1 MTMLKNLMRASFLL
15 LISFVAT
22 TLVLA
27 QQKRTPAAKSPQKAP
42 AAVQPAPTFDTLL
55 ASDSYKIYAEIRG
68 AGQVISSSS
77 VNELLE
83 PIMKLAGPPKEF
95 KTLVKWLNTHADA
108 VMTSRMLIAGW
119 PRSNKLPE
127 LVVAI
132 EFASPEEAA
141 KFGPQLNEFLPKVLP
156 TPEPENVP
164 SRNENKNR
172 PSAETTKSEKPKES
186 LPAAPLS
193 PPKPNYYLKQEG
205 SLLIISPA
213 PLTLKNLRPA
223 GSKLLT
229 EDSNFRIIHDRFNS
243 EAVFVYVDVK
253 GMEKGEEERRQQY
266 EEEQKRREAELKK
279 VIEDDTKIKNKQVE
293 ANELEANNDV
303 KPEEPTT
310 VVSESSDRQ
319 QNSEAV
325 TSTLG
330 PSPQKP
336 AAEPDPMTALFSM
349 LPGTLLSGEPK
360 WPEAIGFALA
370 LDANSFDV
378 RALLINAPDV
388 KGTAIP
394 FVPQLISGPALIPES
409 PSILPADT
417 ELFVTMSLDLPQM
430 YAGMVKASQASSDP
444 RVVVK
449 QVKETEIESPFAA
462 LEKKLGI
469 RIKDDLLPL
478 LGNEVVFSMPVKG
491 LGLRPNGPMATPSPT
506 DEKEG
511 TAAAAQPATP
521 SPIIAISLR
530 DKEAMRILLPR
541 VIDGLGFQ
549 GASRLAQTE
558 KREDTEIV
566 SYANVVSYAF
576 IGNFLVLSPD
586 VATTRHVVD
595 SYLSHETL
603 SADGHFKNY
612 TRWQPRLLQGQVY
625 VSPALMEGYKSWA
638 NEPSELIGDQTRE
651 FLQRLSV
658 VSEPITYS
666 LSNDGLGPLH
676 ELHVPK
682 NLVLMAVAGI
692 SGEANQSPLITNER
706 SARTFLAWIAS
717 AEAQFHSGKGAGT
730 YATLDQ
736 LVAEQ
741 LIPKEAMENVK
752 THGYALVMTVTGT
765 AFEITAVPIEYGKTG
780 KTSYFVDASNVVRGG
795 DHGGGPA
802 TIADKPMP

>member
-1 MTMLKNLMRASFLL
+1 MTMLKRRMSFLL
-15 LISFVAT
+15 LIFLVAAIS
-22 TLVLA
+22 VLA
-27 QQKRTPAAKSPQKAP
+27 QQRRIPAVKGPQKVP
-42 AAVQPAPTFDTLL
+42 AAVEPAPTFDTLL
-55 ASDSYKIYAEIRG
+55 ASDSYKIYGEIRG
-68 AGQVISSSS
+68 VGQVIGSSS

-95 KTLVKWLNTHADA
+95 KTLVRWLNAHADA

-119 PRSNKLPE
+119 PRRNNLPE
-127 LVVAI
+127 MLVAI

-141 KFGPQLNEFLPKVLP
+141 KFEPQLNDFLPKVLP
-156 TPEPENVP
+156 TPEPEDTP
-164 SRNENKNR
+164 SPSESKNNS
-172 PSAETTKSEKPKES
+172 SAATPKPEKPKES
-186 LPAAPLS
+186 PPAAPPS
-193 PPKPNYYLKQEG
+193 PPKPNYYLKQAG
-205 SLLIISPA
+205 SLLFITPG
-213 PLTLKNLRPA
+213 PLTLKNLRPP
-223 GSKLLT
+223 GSKLLA
-229 EDSNFRIIHDRFNS
+229 EDPNFRIIHDRFNS

-253 GMEKGEEERRQQY
+253 GIEKEEEERRQQY
-266 EEEQKRREAELKK
+266 KEEEQKRRETERKKTLEDAAKLKTAEAEGAK
-279 VIEDDTKIKNKQVE
+279 
-293 ANELEANNDV
+293 LEGNNDV
-303 KPEEPTT
+303 KPEEPAS
-310 VVSESSDRQ
+310 VVLESFDPKQSQ
-319 QNSEAV
+319 EV
-325 TSTLG
+325 GSTLG
-330 PSPQKP
+330 SFPEKP
-336 AAEPDPMTALFSM
+336 AAELDPMTSVFSM
-349 LPGTLLSGEPK
+349 LPGTLFSGEPT
-360 WPEAIGFALA
+360 WPEAIGFAITF
-370 LDANSFDV
+370 DANSFDV

-430 YAGMVKASQASSDP
+430 YVGMIKASQGSVDP
-444 RVVVK
+444 RGVVK
-449 QVKETEIESPFAA
+449 QVKETETESPFAS

-469 RIKDDLLPL
+469 KIKDDLLPL

-491 LGLRPNGPMATPSPT
+491 LGPRPNGPMATPTPT
-506 DEKEG
+506 GEKED
-511 TAAAAQPATP
+511 TAATAQPATA
-521 SPIIAISLR
+521 SPIIALSLR
-530 DKEAMRILLPR
+530 DKEAMRILLPK
-541 VIDGLGFQ
+541 VIDGLGFK
-549 GASRLAQTE
+549 GASRLAQSE

-595 SYLSHETL
+595 SYLNHETL
-603 SADGHFKNY
+603 SADTHFKNY
-612 TRWQPRLLQGQVY
+612 TRWQPRPLQGQVY
-625 VSPALMEGYKSWA
+625 VSPALMESYKSWA
-638 NEPSELIGDQTRE
+638 NEPSELISDQTRE

-666 LSNDGLGPLH
+666 LSNEGLGPLH

-692 SGEANQSPLITNER
+692 SGEANQSSLGTNER
-706 SARTFLAWIAS
+706 SARSLLSWLAS
-717 AEAQFHSGKGAGT
+717 AEAQFHSGKGAGA

-736 LVAEQ
+736 LIAEQ
-741 LIPKEAMENVK
+741 LIPKEAMENVGK
-752 THGYALVMTVTGT
+752 YGYKLDITVTGT